1 MTLPDICGGIAFP
14 ELVKRGRD
22 GRILRDRS
30 GEPSRDTG
38 RQYSQWV
45 DTYGAPFLKK
55 DPADEA
61 PYICGERLW
70 QLRCEYLHQ
79 NKGFDNDTPDTEVR
93 FHLGLNCGSSICNLD
108 TEDGSDIRLD
118 IEELCRRICLAA
130 RSFYEENRENMD
142 FALYNTP
149 VIDFTRWKEE
159 AFSARKVL
167 GLCRRICLAARS
179 FYEENRENM
188 DFALYNT
195 PVIDFTRWK
204 EEAFSARKVLGIV
217 TGDRIYGSGLKAALG
232 QYYRL
237 AVSGVS
243 WEEVRKKLKKEKPD
257 VWILDREFLKYVD
270 HEDGDG
276 KGPAVFILKEPGSG
290 ETVLEGY
297 LYLDKFMDL
306 KEMRRTIRSGQEGTE
321 RKQDA

>member
-1 MTLPDICGGIAFP
+1 MGGYI
-14 ELVKRGRD
+14 RG
-22 GRILRDRS
+22 
-30 GEPSRDTG
+30 P
-38 RQYSQWV
+38 V
-45 DTYGAPFLKK
+45 PKK

-167 GLCRRICLAARS
+167 G
-179 FYEENRENM
+179 
-188 DFALYNT
+188 
-195 PVIDFTRWK
+195 
-204 EEAFSARKVLGIV
+204 IV

-243 WEEVRKKLKKEKPD
+243 WEEVRKKLKKEKSD

-276 KGPAVFILKEPGSG
+276 KGPAVFILKEPGSREAG
-290 ETVLEGY
+290 LERY
-297 LYLDKFMDL
+297 PYLDKFMDL

>member
-1 MTLPDICGGIAFP
+1 MDRSDVSFTFLDRVREIEENIEDGRFQSALALAVTLPDICGGIAFP

-38 RQYSQWV
+38 RQYAQWV

-79 NKGFDNDTPDTEVR
+79 NKGFDNDTPDSEVR

-118 IEELCRRICLAA
+118 IEELCRRLCLAA
-130 RSFYEENRENMD
+130 RSFYEENREN
-142 FALYNTP
+142 L
-149 VIDFTRWKEE
+149 
-159 AFSARKVL
+159 
-167 GLCRRICLAARS
+167 
-179 FYEENRENM
+179 

-217 TGDRIYGSGLKAALG
+217 TEDRTYGSGLKAALG

-276 KGPAVFILKEPGSG
+276 RGPAVFILKEPGRREPG
-290 ETVLEGY
+290 LEKY
-297 LYLDKFMDL
+297 PYLDKLMDL

-321 RKQDA
+321 RKQDT

>member
-1 MTLPDICGGIAFP
+1 MDRSDVSFTFLDRIREIEENIEDGRFQSALALAVTLPDICGGIAFP

-45 DTYGAPFLKK
+45 DTYGTPFLKK

-167 GLCRRICLAARS
+167 G
-179 FYEENRENM
+179 
-188 DFALYNT
+188 
-195 PVIDFTRWK
+195 
-204 EEAFSARKVLGIV
+204 IV
-217 TGDRIYGSGLKAALG
+217 TGDRTYGSGLKAALG

-276 KGPAVFILKEPGSG
+276 KGPAVFILKEPGSREAG
-290 ETVLEGY
+290 LEGY
-297 LYLDKFMDL
+297 PYLDEFMDL

>member
-1 MTLPDICGGIAFP
+1 MDRSDVSFTFLDRIREIEENIEDGRFQSALALTLPDICGGIAFP

-167 GLCRRICLAARS
+167 G
-179 FYEENRENM
+179 
-188 DFALYNT
+188 
-195 PVIDFTRWK
+195 
-204 EEAFSARKVLGIV
+204 IV
-217 TGDRIYGSGLKAALG
+217 TGDRTYGSGLKAALG